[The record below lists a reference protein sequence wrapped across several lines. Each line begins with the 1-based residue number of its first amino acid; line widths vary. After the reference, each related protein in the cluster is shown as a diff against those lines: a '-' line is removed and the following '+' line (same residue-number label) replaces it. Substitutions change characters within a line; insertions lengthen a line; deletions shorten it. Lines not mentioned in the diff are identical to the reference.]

1 MTGEDVERG
10 TFSHRHMVVTDQE
23 TSKKYIPMHGLQE
36 TINNLVVR
44 NSCLSELGILGY
56 EYGYSVLH

>member
-1 MTGEDVERG
+1 
-10 TFSHRHMVVTDQE
+10 
-23 TSKKYIPMHGLQE
+23 MHGLE
-36 TINNLVVR
+36 LAKTKLVAQ